1 MLFRIIINCKT
12 TLDNIKF
19 IFTFAL
25 SNNKI
30 DNANIRIL
38 SDKAERKEE
47 NDIKA
52 TLRAGQRLEA

>member
-1 MLFRIIINCKT
+1 MVVHTSILY
-12 TLDNIKF
+12 
-19 IFTFAL
+19 IFAS